1 MNTQLKTIAEIT
13 PVMAF
18 SIVKIMSEVQMA
30 LMADPKEWFAN
41 GEQVVIAK
49 MKELGVSIIPSQ
61 GNLCFALS
69 YIYDRE
75 MTDAI
80 AVKWL
85 TLLNRIKND
94 PEFQLLLKNAVRAE
108 LGEDDVEDLDL
119 VFEVIEDQIAEL
131 KSIQYMYM
139 TALRGMYN

>member
-1 MNTQLKTIAEIT
+1 MNTQLKTISEIT

-18 SIVKIMSEVQMA
+18 SIVKIMSEVQME
-30 LMADPKEWFAN
+30 LMADPKEWFAS
-41 GEQVVIAK
+41 GEQIVIAK

-75 MTDAI
+75 MTDA
-80 AVKWL
+80 VVCKWL
-85 TLLNRIKND
+85 ALLNRIKDD
-94 PEFQLLLKNAVRAE
+94 PEFQTALKNAIKAE
-108 LGEDDVEDLDL
+108 LELDDDTDLETI
-119 VFEVIEDQIAEL
+119 VEVIEDQIAEL
-131 KSIQYMYM
+131 KSIQYLYM

>member
-1 MNTQLKTIAEIT
+1 MNTELKTISEIT

-18 SIVKIMSEVQMA
+18 EIVKIMSEVQME
-30 LMADPKEWFAN
+30 LMASPEEWFAS

-49 MKELGVSIIPSQ
+49 MKELGVSILPSQ

-75 MTDAI
+75 MTDAV
-80 AVKWL
+80 ACKWL
-85 TLLNRIKND
+85 VLLNRIKND
-94 PEFQLLLKNAVRAE
+94 PTFQTALKNAVRAE
-108 LGEDDVEDLDL
+108 TVLEDDDDLDL

-131 KSIQYMYM
+131 KSIQYLYM

>member
-1 MNTQLKTIAEIT
+1 MTTQLKTLSEIT

-18 SIVKIMSEVQMA
+18 EIVKIMSEVQSE
-30 LMADPKEWFAN
+30 LLADPREWFAS
-41 GEQVVIAK
+41 GEQKVTTTLN
-49 MKELGVSIIPSQ
+49 ELGVSIYPAQ
-61 GNLCFALS
+61 GSLCFALA

-80 AVKWL
+80 ACKWL
-85 TLLNRIKND
+85 ALLNRIKD
-94 PEFQLLLKNAVRAE
+94 DVEFQTALKAAIRAE
-108 LGEDDVEDLDL
+108 LDLDDDEDLETAI
-119 VFEVIEDQIAEL
+119 EVIEDQIAEL

>member
-1 MNTQLKTIAEIT
+1 MATQLKSISEIT

-18 SIVKIMSEVQMA
+18 EIVKIMSEVQMEF
-30 LMADPKEWFAN
+30 MADPKEWFAS

-49 MKELGVSIIPSQ
+49 MKELGISIMPSQ

-80 AVKWL
+80 VVKWL
-85 TLLNRIKND
+85 ALLNRTKDD
-94 PEFQLLLKNAVRAE
+94 PHFQVALKNAIKAE
-108 LGEDDVEDLDL
+108 LDLDDDTDL
-119 VFEVIEDQIAEL
+119 ETIVEVIEDQIAEL
-131 KSIQYMYM
+131 KSIQYLYM

>member
-1 MNTQLKTIAEIT
+1 MNTQLKTISEIT

-18 SIVKIMSEVQMA
+18 EIVKIMSEVQME
-30 LMADPKEWFAN
+30 LMASPEEWFAS

-49 MKELGVSIIPSQ
+49 MKELGVSILPSQ

-75 MTDAI
+75 MTDAV
-80 AVKWL
+80 ACKWL
-85 TLLNRIKND
+85 VLLNRIKND
-94 PEFQLLLKNAVRAE
+94 PTFQTALKNAVRAE
-108 LGEDDVEDLDL
+108 TVLEDDDDLDL

-131 KSIQYMYM
+131 KSIQYLYM

>member
-1 MNTQLKTIAEIT
+1 MTTQLKSISEIT

-18 SIVKIMSEVQMA
+18 NIVKIMSEVQFE
-30 LMADPKEWFAN
+30 LLADPMEWFAT
-41 GEQVVIAK
+41 GEQKVITK
-49 MKELGVSIIPSQ
+49 LSDLGVSILPAH

-80 AVKWL
+80 ACKWL
-85 TLLNRIKND
+85 ALLNRIKND
-94 PEFQLLLKNAVRAE
+94 PEFQTALKNAVRAE
-108 LGEDDVEDLDL
+108 LKEDDVEDLEL

-131 KSIQYMYM
+131 KSIQYLYM

>member
-1 MNTQLKTIAEIT
+1 MNTQLKTISEIT

-18 SIVKIMSEVQMA
+18 NIVRIMSEVQME
-30 LMADPKEWFAN
+30 LMADPKEWFAT
-41 GEQVVIAK
+41 GESVVIAK
-49 MKELGVSIIPSQ
+49 MKELGVSILPSQ

-75 MTDAI
+75 MTDAV
-80 AVKWL
+80 ACKWL
-85 TLLNRIKND
+85 VLLNRIKND
-94 PEFQLLLKNAVRAE
+94 PTFQTALKNAVRAE
-108 LGEDDVEDLDL
+108 TVLEDDDDLDL

-131 KSIQYMYM
+131 KSIQYLYM